1 MLLERVPFGSRVL
14 VAVVCVQMSPLR
26 TLTAKVIEG
35 SKHRT
40 CCSIA
45 GVGDGAS
52 GKTGA
57 KKRGLKLVCG
67 NRDLYNVSERDP
79 QFVMTGGAAG
89 GRAIVGLCD

>member
-1 MLLERVPFGSRVL
+1 MRSDVTPWY
-14 VAVVCVQMSPLR
+14 P
-26 TLTAKVIEG
+26 LTAKAIVG

-57 KKRGLKLVCG
+57 MKRGLKLVCG
-67 NRDLYNVSERDP
+67 NRDLYNVSGRDP
-79 QFVMTGGAAG
+79 QFCYYRGA
-89 GRAIVGLCD
+89 GRIVGLCD